1 MLPRLPRSARHSA
14 ASLPQR
20 RSRVAPRPLWR
31 VGAVLAASSVM
42 ASSLIAPALATQGQV
57 IWQPTTWTGPAAGP
71 PVPGEGLPAAPVP
84 APLPP
89 LTPDVP
95 VTSSTSRKQPAKTHP
110 SPVRSGWNRS
120 SNRHTARIRHLD
132 SSRLRSGGRS
142 EHKEGRA
149 IDWMVDVRDP
159 QQRANAEAFL
169 GWLLGLTQAAV
180 LTATRCSWESCT
192 SDGTTG
198 SGVGIR

>member
-42 ASSLIAPALATQGQV
+42 ASSSIAPALATQGQV

-89 LTPDVP
+89 LPPDVP
-95 VTSSTSRKQPAKTHP
+95 VTIEYEPQTTCEDSPKPGALRLEQIIKSTYGAHQY
-110 SPVRSGWNRS
+110 
-120 SNRHTARIRHLD
+120 HLD
-132 SSRLRSGGRS
+132 SSRLRSGRAQRTQRR
-142 EHKEGRA
+142 RA

-169 GWLLGLTQAAV
+169 GWLLGP
-180 LTATRCSWESCT
+180 
-192 SDGTTG
+192 
-198 SGVGIR
+198 